1 MKTCKCLLALETRPT
16 TWFLMFLHELID
28 VSGTDQQTSRHLCR
42 SELLGGVGLD
52 EIIASPFGLMSLVAK
67 LGNVL
72 TLNSGGTMAS
82 QDLVTGSHLAS

>member
-1 MKTCKCLLALETRPT
+1 MYLAL
-16 TWFLMFLHELID
+16 
-28 VSGTDQQTSRHLCR
+28 TSRHQGICADL
-42 SELLGGVGLD
+42 SYWGGVGLD

-72 TLNSGGTMAS
+72 TLNSGGTMAA